1 MCIRDRPKIYSGI
14 SKEDRNKI
22 KLFRCSSFGITR
34 TGKNNKKCYYTP
46 DYLIKINNSSGDI
59 YYVLDAKLSQKHQ
72 VIKHQLQEL
81 IYKYLFSLS
90 SFDQNDSIM
99 GLLILCGK
107 FDDGFSTNIRDISEE
122 IGIDTIPFVKFIDF
136 GVNCD
141 NETDILSLTG
151 SQ

>member
-1 MCIRDRPKIYSGI
+1 
-14 SKEDRNKI
+14 
-22 KLFRCSSFGITR
+22 
-34 TGKNNKKCYYTP
+34 
-46 DYLIKINNSSGDI
+46 
-59 YYVLDAKLSQKHQ
+59 
-72 VIKHQLQEL
+72 
-81 IYKYLFSLS
+81 
-90 SFDQNDSIM
+90 M